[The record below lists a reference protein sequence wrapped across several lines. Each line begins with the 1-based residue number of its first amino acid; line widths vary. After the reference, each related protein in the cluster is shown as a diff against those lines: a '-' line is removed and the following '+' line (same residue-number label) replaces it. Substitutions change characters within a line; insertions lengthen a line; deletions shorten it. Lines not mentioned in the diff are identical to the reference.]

1 MRFSLVVVGA
11 LAGLATALPQRAIA
25 NGKSR
30 VGRPDGQNN
39 QNNAAQPSQPP
50 QAVSTG
56 TPNAQAP
63 AAAAPNGKGNGAQSG
78 NQNTPT
84 GAANNQ
90 PAQNTPAAGNNNGN
104 GKNNGNNGNGKNN
117 GNNNGNNGGNGN
129 NGANNGTS
137 NGNNGNNNGNNG
149 NGQNQG
155 QNGAFNAAL
164 VPEFGV
170 QAGQQPDG
178 TGNCI
183 GIKNV
188 KIPCSCPPDRQ
199 DFIQKVSAAAASGQS
214 EGVPINF
221 PTDNSNASEKA
232 RIGASVI
239 VLQNLNGKGKGCPA
253 AATTFLA
260 QQAAL

>member
-104 GKNNGNNGNGKNN
+104 GKNNGNNGNGISHPPVSAKKNN
-117 GNNNGNNGGNGN
+117 MEKKGN
-129 NGANNGTS
+129 AK
-137 NGNNGNNNGNNG
+137 
-149 NGQNQG
+149 
-155 QNGAFNAAL
+155 NAEWYTPDF
-164 VPEFGV
+164 VPPPQTRISSHKKPKE
-170 QAGQQPDG
+170 QLAAPKMSLQP
-178 TGNCI
+178 
-183 GIKNV
+183 
-188 KIPCSCPPDRQ
+188 Q
-199 DFIQKVSAAAASGQS
+199 DTLYPSH
-214 EGVPINF
+214 
-221 PTDNSNASEKA
+221 
-232 RIGASVI
+232 
-239 VLQNLNGKGKGCPA
+239 
-253 AATTFLA
+253 
-260 QQAAL
+260 